1 VIVMPEITIRDVG
14 PIEAVTIP
22 VPEHGGVV
30 VLRGANGTGKSTALD
45 AIDTMARGNGALSA
59 RARHGAKKGSIEGLG
74 ASVTVGLTK
83 SSRKG
88 ELEVATFEARVNVAA
103 LVDPGIKDPAI
114 ADRYR
119 IATACGLAGI
129 EPDPEQ
135 FRAIAT
141 DVELDESVFE
151 GDDIVLIAGRV
162 RNAIHAAA
170 RSWEAKGI
178 DLAARS
184 RALFEAAGEPGDTVP
199 VEQAQQAL
207 EAAIAEQSALKAAA
221 ASAAQAAEAASVAR
235 RGIAALEAQPFDG
248 GSVERLR
255 GEVGEAEA
263 ALPGLQ
269 QEVEDLR
276 ARLAEAE
283 QNVRDCSSYLDAK
296 RRELAGAERHDAD
309 LAKAMDLL
317 EEAMAGSAAP
327 SPEAIADADYRVNVA
342 RQALAKAATAERAAR
357 QREEAD
363 RVHAEAL
370 AAADRATAL
379 RDASQ
384 QTDAVLAAHLA
395 AVMPQG
401 LRVQDGRLVVDRG
414 KRVVPFGE
422 LSDGER
428 WHIALDLAIEAMGG
442 TGLVAIQ
449 QVAWEGLDGPSRRS
463 IAEHAEARG
472 VLIVTAEA
480 DHGEVA
486 GPLRAEVFGS

>member
-1 VIVMPEITIRDVG
+1 MPEITIRDVG

-207 EAAIAEQSALKAAA
+207 EAAIAEQSALKARATAAA
-221 ASAAQAAEAASVAR
+221 ASAGRAAMAR
-235 RGIAALEAQPFDG
+235 QRLQALEAHPIDLD
-248 GSVERLR
+248 SLR

-263 ALPGLQ
+263 ALPALQ
-269 QEVEDLR
+269 QTVLDLQ
-276 ARLAEAE
+276 AKLAEAE
-283 QNVRDCSSYLDAK
+283 QEARDCETYLGTK
-296 RRELAGAERHDAD
+296 RRELAAAERAQAD
-309 LAKAMDLL
+309 R
-317 EEAMAGSAAP
+317 EEARQAVEQAAAVEAAP
-327 SPEAIADADYRVNVA
+327 SPEALADADYRVNVA

-463 IAEHAEARG
+463 IAEHAETRG